1 MASVSDI
8 YRNSRPE
15 EQGRTR
21 PNRVAILHGSKLPGV
36 PGDVHE
42 FLQKLFSPLKINVLS
57 ISSLSTDEKRD
68 PAEILQYDVVGLIGA
83 PGEFSFLRS
92 FRSKSDGPVIL
103 AFTPKTQFGSAK
115 SYLKIS
121 NAVVLCE
128 GPSDQWLL
136 ETARVVFS
144 FFESIVIPSLLNID
158 VADVRNIAKG
168 IGLAFN
174 EADDAPGNIISRLP
188 ASCLVARSALLHF
201 SCTDEVKLREIY
213 SISKTIALK
222 QGADLPE
229 EELETHKD
237 AIKLIRRVNVKMGI
251 RIREGRLP
259 FTWPQLSPQ
268 KQSSR
273 ISMTAILFGI

>member
-1 MASVSDI
+1 MASISDI

-15 EQGRTR
+15 AQGRTR
-21 PNRVAILHGSKLPGV
+21 PNRVAILHGSKLPV
-36 PGDVHE
+36 VSGDVHQ
-42 FLQKLFSPLKINVLS
+42 FLQKLFSPLNINVLS
-57 ISSLSTDEKRD
+57 VSSLSTDEKRN
-68 PAEILQYDVVGLIGA
+68 PTEILPYDVVGLVGA

-92 FRSKSDGPVIL
+92 FRPKLDGPVIL
-103 AFTPKTQFGSAK
+103 AFTPKAQFSSAK

-128 GPSDQWLL
+128 GPSDQWFS

-144 FFESIVIPSLLNID
+144 FFESIVVPSLLNID

-168 IGLAFN
+168 IGLAFS
-174 EADDAPGNIISRLP
+174 EADNAPSNIISRLP
-188 ASCLVARSALLHF
+188 VSCLVARSALLHF
-201 SCTDEVKLREIY
+201 SCSDEVKLREIY
-213 SISKTIALK
+213 SISKTIAQK
-222 QGADLPE
+222 QGVALPE

-251 RIREGRLP
+251 RIREGPRP
-259 FTWPQLSPQ
+259 FTWPHLDQQ
-268 KQSSR
+268 KGSSR